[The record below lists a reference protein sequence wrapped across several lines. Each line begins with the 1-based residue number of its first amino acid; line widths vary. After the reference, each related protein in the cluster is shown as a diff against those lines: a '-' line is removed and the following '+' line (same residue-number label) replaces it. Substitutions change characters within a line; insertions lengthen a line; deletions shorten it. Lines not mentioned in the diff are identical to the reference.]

1 MNILETARKAG
12 FEVIDSPSSFSP
24 DEVAQRLLLG
34 EEHALGISIAGDVL
48 EVLLDHIPSP
58 SEYGELERKAGMLIT
73 VTITTPEI
81 FIEITNSNKNEV
93 GIVPKI
99 IAPALDEAVELDASD
114 LHLSVG
120 TPPIVRVGGELIAL
134 KNWSSLSVGDV
145 KAAADWVLGD
155 RTKKFDSKETIDYD
169 GSVSYRGRRWRVNL
183 YKQRASLALSLRLIP
198 SKPPR
203 IEDLGLPMVIAEL
216 AKLTSGL
223 ILFAGPTGS
232 GKSTSL
238 ASLID
243 RINKE
248 RSCHIL
254 TIEDPVEYQHQ
265 NQKSIV
271 HQREIGEDT
280 ASFAV
285 GLRAALRQDPD
296 VILVGELRDVD
307 TMTTALHAAETGHL
321 VLATVHASSADSAIT
336 RLVSSFPG
344 GQQDQILSQLA
355 SSLQAIVC
363 QVLLP
368 TIDKKSRRALAT
380 EILIINTPAR
390 TMIRDKRLHE
400 VAAMLDSSGGTGM
413 ISMEKSLATLVGQG
427 RVSLEEATRHAGDE
441 KLFLEYVE
449 KLGDLQKAEFDSF
462 DSMSDLP

>member
-1 MNILETARKAG
+1 
-12 FEVIDSPSSFSP
+12 
-24 DEVAQRLLLG
+24 
-34 EEHALGISIAGDVL
+34 
-48 EVLLDHIPSP
+48 
-58 SEYGELERKAGMLIT
+58 
-73 VTITTPEI
+73 
-81 FIEITNSNKNEV
+81 
-93 GIVPKI
+93 
-99 IAPALDEAVELDASD
+99 
-114 LHLSVG
+114 
-120 TPPIVRVGGELIAL
+120 
-134 KNWSSLSVGDV
+134 
-145 KAAADWVLGD
+145 
-155 RTKKFDSKETIDYD
+155 
-169 GSVSYRGRRWRVNL
+169 
-183 YKQRASLALSLRLIP
+183 
-198 SKPPR
+198 
-203 IEDLGLPMVIAEL
+203 MVIADL

-248 RSCHIL
+248 RRCHIL

-280 ASFAV
+280 VSFSV

-344 GQQDQILSQLA
+344 SQQDQILSQLA

-380 EILIINTPAR
+380 EILIINTPVR

-400 VAAMLDSSGGTGM
+400 VAAMLDSSAGAGM
-413 ISMEKSLATLVGQG
+413 ISMEKSLAMLVGQG
-427 RVSLEEATRHAGDE
+427 RVALEEAIRHAGDE
-441 KLFLEYVE
+441 KLFLEYVD
-449 KLGDLQKAEFDSF
+449 KLGDLQKAEFDNF
-462 DSMSDLP
+462 DAMGDLP